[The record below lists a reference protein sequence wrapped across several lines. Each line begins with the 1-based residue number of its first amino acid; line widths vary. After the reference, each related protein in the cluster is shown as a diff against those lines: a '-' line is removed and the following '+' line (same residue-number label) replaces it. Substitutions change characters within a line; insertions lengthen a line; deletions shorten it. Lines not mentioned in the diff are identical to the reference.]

1 MKRGILE
8 GIRVL
13 DLTRMLSGPYATMLL
28 ADHGAEVI
36 KVESLE
42 GDSSRRS
49 GPFRADDIDKKWSG
63 YFVSL
68 NRNKKSISLNLKNQD
83 DIVFLKKLVENSDV
97 LVENFR
103 PGVMSRLGLSFEEL
117 LKINTR
123 LVYGTISG
131 FGSEIFGE
139 SPYKD
144 WPSYDVVA
152 QAMGGLISL
161 TGFDETTPVKVG
173 PGIADIFSG
182 SLLSFGLLASILK
195 SRECG
200 KGQFVEVAMYD
211 AIVSMCERAI
221 YQYDFDRVIPKPE
234 GNGHPLLAPF
244 GIYSAKDGFVAI
256 GIVEDVYW
264 NVLKHII
271 NLNEL
276 LDDRKYGTIS
286 LRAKNRNKLN
296 KLVNNWSVK
305 FKKKELIEILGG
317 KIPFGPVNNV
327 KDIFQDD
334 HISKRDMILEI
345 KQPFETDKNW
355 RVAGNPIKFK
365 GFDLSNLAPPILGE
379 HNQFYTK
386 NLKTAT
392 LNNKQDFFQPEP
404 NHYKCKVTF
413 LDSKNDIYDFYAS
426 SFTWLKSKANYLIC
440 SINKNQFTY
449 LKEDYLRSVKFFFS
463 KVDAKINE
471 QNDDLIFLNSSLSE
485 KKISEVTIFYAID
498 DILLTVKR

>member
-1 MKRGILE
+1 
-8 GIRVL
+8 
-13 DLTRMLSGPYATMLL
+13 
-28 ADHGAEVI
+28 
-36 KVESLE
+36 
-42 GDSSRRS
+42 
-49 GPFRADDIDKKWSG
+49 
-63 YFVSL
+63 
-68 NRNKKSISLNLKNQD
+68 
-83 DIVFLKKLVENSDV
+83 
-97 LVENFR
+97 
-103 PGVMSRLGLSFEEL
+103 
-117 LKINTR
+117 
-123 LVYGTISG
+123 
-131 FGSEIFGE
+131 
-139 SPYKD
+139 
-144 WPSYDVVA
+144 
-152 QAMGGLISL
+152 
-161 TGFDETTPVKVG
+161 
-173 PGIADIFSG
+173 
-182 SLLSFGLLASILK
+182 
-195 SRECG
+195 
-200 KGQFVEVAMYD
+200 
-211 AIVSMCERAI
+211 
-221 YQYDFDRVIPKPE
+221 
-234 GNGHPLLAPF
+234 
-244 GIYSAKDGFVAI
+244 
-256 GIVEDVYW
+256 
-264 NVLKHII
+264 
-271 NLNEL
+271 
-276 LDDRKYGTIS
+276 
-286 LRAKNRNKLN
+286 
-296 KLVNNWSVK
+296 LVNNWSVK

-386 NLKTAT
+386 NLKPTT
-392 LNNKQDFFQPEP
+392 LDNKQNFFQPKP

-426 SFTWLKSKANYLIC
+426 SFTWLESKATYLIC